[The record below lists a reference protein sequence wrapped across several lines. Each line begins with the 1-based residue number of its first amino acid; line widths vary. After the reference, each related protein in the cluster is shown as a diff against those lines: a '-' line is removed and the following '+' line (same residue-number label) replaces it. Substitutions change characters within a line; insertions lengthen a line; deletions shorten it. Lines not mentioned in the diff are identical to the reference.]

1 MSINRG
7 KWGRLEKNEKRKK
20 LTEVTNTIK
29 DIDWELQP
37 IDKIEIKW
45 I

>member
-7 KWGRLEKNEKRKK
+7 KWGRLEIDEKRKK
-20 LTEVTNTIK
+20 LTETLNTIK
-29 DIDWELQP
+29 DFKWELQP
-37 IDKIEIKW
+37 IDKINIKW